1 MGIGRNSQMDPSSVL
16 EQWATYHSFQ
26 HEIHS
31 MTSANSWFNES
42 QSISET
48 ARWRKD
54 GFAFDWNPSRHSSRS
69 RRQINPRN
77 HNPSAFLSSMDIL
90 KQLAPLYRKHENV
103 SLQDLD
109 ETEFFYTDRSLH
121 FCICRHC
128 LHDRIASSC
137 VSYSE
142 LTSSLSSSMRLDRSN
157 LHA

>member
-1 MGIGRNSQMDPSSVL
+1 ML
-16 EQWATYHSFQ
+16 EPWATHHSCQ

-31 MTSANSWFNES
+31 TTSASSWFNES

-48 ARWRKD
+48 ERWRKD
-54 GFAFDWNPSRHSSRS
+54 VFVFAWNPSRRSSHS

-77 HNPSAFLSSMDIL
+77 HNPSAFLSRMDIL

-103 SLQDLD
+103 SLQDMD
-109 ETEFFYTDRSLH
+109 ETELFYPDRSLH
-121 FCICRHC
+121 FCIHWHCRH
-128 LHDRIASSC
+128 DFVASSC

-157 LHA
+157 LHV